1 MLLKCVNV
9 NYFDGKM
16 EMWIGRWMIE
26 KENII
31 VVVYFF
37 LEIYLIVCQL
47 KIFVKKF
54 EKNYV

>member
-16 EMWIGRWMIE
+16 KMWIGRWMIE

-37 LEIYLIVCQL
+37 LEIYLIVC
-47 KIFVKKF
+47 
-54 EKNYV
+54 